1 MTGDETDT
9 IDATIPPTG
18 GTAGPSPTECRRR
31 RRVPIALLAAVLV
44 AAGLLGWRSYVG
56 VQAEAVTVA
65 WDGRMSCT
73 GTEVSYRSIGPGRE
87 GLRPVPMR
95 GGLDCTLPVS
105 VTNDSSWGVRVDR
118 VVLSGM
124 GPGGGAAIKA
134 APLDGVRPR
143 RGEVDAVYPLDRAL
157 APGEAY
163 SFDVR
168 LLFRERGCSSEDS
181 TLTVS
186 GFPTVHVSLLG
197 GTAERDAPE
206 RLPLAGTADSSCDS

>member
-9 IDATIPPTG
+9 IDATNPPTG
-18 GTAGPSPTECRRR
+18 RGASHPPTERGRRWSVR
-31 RRVPIALLAAVLV
+31 LALLAVV
-44 AAGLLGWRSYVG
+44 VIAAGLLGWRSYVG
-56 VQAEAVTVA
+56 AQAEAVTVA
-65 WDGRMSCT
+65 WDGRMSCA
-73 GTEVSYRSIGPGRE
+73 GTEVSYRAIGPDRE

-95 GGLDCTLPVS
+95 EGMDCTLPVS
-105 VTNDSSWGVRVDR
+105 VTNDSSWEVRVDR
-118 VVLSGM
+118 VALPVM

-134 APLDGVRPR
+134 GLLDGMRPR
-143 RGEVDAVYPLDRAL
+143 RGDVDAIYRLDRAL

-168 LLFRERGCSSEDS
+168 LLFRERGCSSSDS

-197 GTAERDAPE
+197 GTAEREAPE
-206 RLPLAGTADSSCDS
+206 RLPLAGTPDSSCDS